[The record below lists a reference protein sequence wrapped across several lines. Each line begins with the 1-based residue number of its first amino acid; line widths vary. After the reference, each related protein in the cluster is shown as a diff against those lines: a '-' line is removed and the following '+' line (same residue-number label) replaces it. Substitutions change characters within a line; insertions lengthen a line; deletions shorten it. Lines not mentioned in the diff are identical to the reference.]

1 MKPEISKIFGEELQ
15 FKVFDL
21 LDSNLN
27 TLNEMMEKKFNEM
40 KENHQR
46 DKEEIIQTIQNEI
59 STLRTDISAK
69 EAQINELKLKEVE
82 LRGKDEVI
90 ATLNR
95 NIDIINQ

>member
-1 MKPEISKIFGEELQ
+1 MRES
-15 FKVFDL
+15 
-21 LDSNLN
+21 
-27 TLNEMMEKKFNEM
+27 
-40 KENHQR
+40 HQR
-46 DKEEIIQTIQNEI
+46 DKEDIIQAIQNEI

-95 NIDIINQ
+95 NIDLINQ